1 MLCQINLT
9 LEVLRHQTWPK
20 MVSGICVVSDQ
31 LNVRTCATSKLTENG
46 FRHCC
51 QNSPGAR
58 LLARQNNPGARLLA
72 AQNSPGAKL
81 LAQQNIPGASG
92 SRQQA
97 WSHTS
102 RSTQQAC
109 ILAAKSN
116 MRKIHWEN
124 SVNNDD
130 GMRAPRTAETE
141 PRQNYCKKLR
151 KNYNNALW
159 HQNRNV
165 HGIVK
170 NGTRLK

>member
-58 LLARQNNPGARLLA
+58 LLAQE
-72 AQNSPGAKL
+72 
-81 LAQQNIPGASG
+81 NIPGASG

-151 KNYNNALW
+151 KNKNNALW
-159 HQNRNV
+159 HENRHV